1 MIREEIIKWIEEI
14 EEYKKRKGITPF
26 RATHINLMSR
36 GKKEGYNA
44 NIVKDTLNQM
54 WLDKVLL
61 VGETISSKYVL
72 IIKDKLK

>member
-14 EEYKKRKGITPF
+14 EEYKKRKGINPF

-61 VGETISSKYVL
+61 LGETINSKYVL